1 MLKWSAS
8 TDTEHGVTNDAQSS
22 CAPTVASEPQGVY
35 VRVPGGG
42 ALAPEEVEVAEDGD
56 LARLLEENRYCCP
69 RPKC

>member
-1 MLKWSAS
+1 M
-8 TDTEHGVTNDAQSS
+8 
-22 CAPTVASEPQGVY
+22 Y